1 MRLYLRE
8 ADFNMLTELA
18 ERTTIM
24 SKMDIG
30 IYNLNSRRLYDT
42 IQKKRGWYS
51 EY

>member
-30 IYNLNSRRLYDT
+30 IYVGLQYILG
-42 IQKKRGWYS
+42 K
-51 EY
+51 